1 MLKLLCSSLAAL
13 AALPLIGVER
23 LTPWASVDP
32 KNGSGIEII
41 SRVSYTADNF
51 ADGRPTKQDD
61 WIVINCSGATLPA
74 SAIRREKNA
83 VRFAGPV
90 TITKEKRPFNCE
102 GKVEINSPAEILY
115 SVNLKSDTKQKVRE
129 SYISLRL
136 GQPLLGRKIRFE
148 YDDGGKREFTISPER
163 GAGWLWSSPDARRI
177 RSFTIPAM
185 QGFFRFTV
193 PGNRV
198 MINKWHKDVGNI
210 VVYFADGARK
220 EIDCSMKIEFL
231 PYKNVKLDLRKAFNM
246 GFAD

>member
-90 TITKEKRPFNCE
+90 TITKEKRPVNCE
-102 GKVEINSPAEILY
+102 G
-115 SVNLKSDTKQKVRE
+115 
-129 SYISLRL
+129 
-136 GQPLLGRKIRFE
+136 
-148 YDDGGKREFTISPER
+148 
-163 GAGWLWSSPDARRI
+163 
-177 RSFTIPAM
+177 
-185 QGFFRFTV
+185 
-193 PGNRV
+193 
-198 MINKWHKDVGNI
+198 
-210 VVYFADGARK
+210 
-220 EIDCSMKIEFL
+220 
-231 PYKNVKLDLRKAFNM
+231 
-246 GFAD
+246 